1 MSKSSHPAGALAG
14 SSLGL
19 ERPII
24 ASNLA
29 TWRASGSAL
38 RLLLVPVLFA
48 TVATER
54 VRLVATFSLS
64 LSSLSLHIHEHIKS

>member
-1 MSKSSHPAGALAG
+1 MSKSSHPAGALAS

-24 ASNLA
+24 ASDFA
-29 TWRASGSAL
+29 AWRAGRSAL
-38 RLLLVPVLFA
+38 RLLLVPVLLA

-54 VRLVATFSLS
+54 V
-64 LSSLSLHIHEHIKS
+64 